1 MRLLDLIK
9 TEYACMCVHI
19 RVGGCI
25 SNLLDLKDVLHHH
38 LFEDAAPRKKKV
50 CSLCNQGDP
59 FTKKP

>member
-38 LFEDAAPRKKKV
+38 LFEDAAPRHESGF
-50 CSLCNQGDP
+50 CRMLLEHAG
-59 FTKKP
+59 